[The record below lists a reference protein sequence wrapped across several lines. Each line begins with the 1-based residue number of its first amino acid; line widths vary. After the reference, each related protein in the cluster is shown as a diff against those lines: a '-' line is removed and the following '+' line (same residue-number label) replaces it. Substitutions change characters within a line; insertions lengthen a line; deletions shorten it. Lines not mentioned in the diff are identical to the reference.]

1 MFPDCITP
9 IDVAFALDSSSSVS
23 REAYS
28 QMKQF
33 SEDIVDSFATSQTDT
48 RFAALVYSNE
58 AKLGFGFVRFDD
70 VESTKNAI
78 RELPKLDSRERI
90 DYALELAKSDIFSL
104 QGKVRTRRPMV
115 LLVFYDGTVVSG
127 MRDLEEVAEPLK
139 EYGVRVIALG
149 VGPEVIGFQMNKIVS
164 DKGDIFQA
172 SDMERL
178 IPEIYNIAKQACSGV
193 RLLCYVLF
201 WLELLKVGLIKCYL
215 EASNKR
221 LQL

>member
-1 MFPDCITP
+1 
-9 IDVAFALDSSSSVS
+9 
-23 REAYS
+23 
-28 QMKQF
+28 
-33 SEDIVDSFATSQTDT
+33 
-48 RFAALVYSNE
+48 
-58 AKLGFGFVRFDD
+58 
-70 VESTKNAI
+70 
-78 RELPKLDSRERI
+78 
-90 DYALELAKSDIFSL
+90 
-104 QGKVRTRRPMV
+104 MV

-178 IPEIYNIAKQACSGV
+178 IAEIYNIAKQACSGV

-201 WLELLKVGLIKCYL
+201 WLELLKVGLIKCL